1 MKRPEET
8 LDPQDWTELRELGH
22 RMLDDMLD
30 YLRTVRGRPVWKPLP
45 KELDQ
50 EFDKPLP
57 VEGEGIE
64 HAYEDFVQHVQPYP
78 LGNIHPR
85 FWSWVCGTGTAG
97 GMLAEML
104 AAGMNSGVH
113 GAAQSAVKV
122 EQQVLNWCKEIM
134 GFPRSASGIL
144 VTGGSMANLVGLTVA
159 RNAKAGSDVN
169 QHGLHVV
176 AKPLTLYCSAQTHN
190 SVHKAI
196 GLLGLGRDSL
206 REIRVNDRF
215 EIDITALE
223 DAITEDRRQGFHP
236 ICVIGNAGTV
246 NTGAVDDLNNI
257 ADICAREDMWFHVD
271 GAFGAMLS
279 LSAELRPLI
288 SGMERADSIGFDF
301 HKWMYT
307 QYDAGCAMIRSE
319 KAHHD
324 SFRVPSS
331 YLSHF
336 ERGVASG
343 DTWFGEYGVELSRS
357 FRALRIWTSIKEHGI
372 DKYRRM
378 IEQNVAQARHLV
390 ELIESSEELE
400 LMAPAPLNIVCFRY
414 RPARFTEEE
423 LDGLNR
429 EILFQIQE
437 HGIAAPSSTV
447 INGRFAIRVAI
458 SNHRSRF
465 EDFDVLAREVCRIG
479 RELAGN
485 DAFEQAREIWSA
497 AD

>member
-1 MKRPEET
+1 VKKLEET

-22 RMLDDMLD
+22 RMLDNMLD
-30 YLRTVRGRPVWKPLP
+30 YLCTVRERPVWKPLP

-50 EFDKPLP
+50 QFDKPLP
-57 VEGEGIE
+57 VTPEGIE
-64 HAYEDFVQHVQPYP
+64 QAYEDFVQHVLPYP

-85 FWSWVCGTGTAG
+85 FWSWVCGTGTPG

-122 EQQVLNWCKEIM
+122 EQQVLNWCKQII
-134 GFPRSASGIL
+134 GFPRDASGIL

-159 RNAKAGSDVN
+159 RNAKAGIDVN
-169 QHGLHVV
+169 QHGLPS
-176 AKPLTLYCSAQTHN
+176 ATRPMTLYCSAQTHN

-206 REIRVNDRF
+206 REIPVNQKF
-215 EIDITALE
+215 EIDIAALE
-223 DAITEDRRQGFHP
+223 ATIEQDRRDGFRP
-236 ICVIGNAGTV
+236 ACVIGNAGTV
-246 NTGAVDDLNNI
+246 NTGAVDDLNAI
-257 ADICAREDMWFHVD
+257 ADICAREEMWFHVD
-271 GAFGAMLS
+271 GAFGAMIS
-279 LSAELRPLI
+279 LSPSLRPLI
-288 SGMERADSIGFDF
+288 AGLERADSIAFDF

-307 QYDAGCAMIRSE
+307 QYDAGCALIRSE

-336 ERGVASG
+336 ERGIASG

-357 FRALRIWTSIKEHGI
+357 FRALRMWMSIKEHGI

-378 IEQNVAQARHLV
+378 IEQNVAQASYLV
-390 ELIESSEELE
+390 ELIEESEELE

-414 RPARFTEEE
+414 KPVGFTEEE
-423 LDGLNR
+423 LDGLNK
-429 EILFQIQE
+429 EVLFQIQE
-437 HGIAAPSSTV
+437 QGIAGPSSTV
-447 INGRFAIRVAI
+447 LDGRFAIRVAI
-458 SNHRSRF
+458 SNHRSRLD
-465 EDFDVLAREVCRIG
+465 DFDVLACEVSRIG
-479 RELAGN
+479 RELAGTH
-485 DAFEQAREIWSA
+485 AFEKVREIWSA

>member
-1 MKRPEET
+1 MNTREET

-30 YLRTVRGRPVWKPLP
+30 YLQTVRERPVWKPLP
-45 KELDQ
+45 KELTQ

-57 VEGEGIE
+57 VEPEGIE
-64 HAYEDFVQHVQPYP
+64 QAYNDFVEHVLPYP

-85 FWSWVCGTGTAG
+85 FWSWVCGTGTPG

-134 GFPRSASGIL
+134 GFPASASGIL

-159 RNAKAGSDVN
+159 RNAKSGTDVN
-169 QHGLHVV
+169 QHGMQSVRQ
-176 AKPLTLYCSAQTHN
+176 PLTFYCSAQTHN

-206 REIRVNDRF
+206 REIRVNERF
-215 EIDITALE
+215 EIDIAALSATIE
-223 DAITEDRRQGFHP
+223 HDRRNGLRP
-236 ICVIGNAGTV
+236 VCVIGNAGTV
-246 NTGAVDDLNNI
+246 NTGAVDDLNAI
-257 ADICAREDMWFHVD
+257 AEICAREDMWFHVD
-271 GAFGAMLS
+271 GAFGALIS
-279 LSAELRPLI
+279 LSPALRPLI
-288 SGMERADSIGFDF
+288 SGLERADSLAFDF

-307 QYDAGCAMIRSE
+307 QYDAGCALIRSE
-319 KAHHD
+319 KAHHE

-357 FRALRIWTSIKEHGI
+357 FRALRIWMSIKEHGI

-378 IEQNVAQARHLV
+378 IEQNVAQARYLV
-390 ELIESSEELE
+390 GLIKLNPELE

-414 RPARFTEEE
+414 HPAGLEEEE
-423 LDGLNR
+423 LDGLNK
-429 EILFQIQE
+429 EILFQLQE
-437 HGIAAPSSTV
+437 QGIAAPSSTV
-447 INGRFAIRVAI
+447 LNGSFAIRVAI
-458 SNHRSRF
+458 SNHRSRV
-465 EDFDVLAREVCRIG
+465 EDLNVLAGEVCRIG
-479 RELAGN
+479 RELTHGGAVQTLQ
-485 DAFEQAREIWSA
+485 DMFCP

>member
-1 MKRPEET
+1 MNRPEET
-8 LDPQDWTELRELGH
+8 LDPQDWTELRALGH

-30 YLRTVRGRPVWKPLP
+30 YLQSVRERPVWKPLP

-57 VEGEGIE
+57 VAPEGIE
-64 HAYEDFVQHVQPYP
+64 QAYEDFVQHVLPYP

-85 FWSWVCGTGTAG
+85 FWSWVCGTGTLG

-104 AAGMNSGVH
+104 AGGMNSGVH

-159 RNAKAGSDVN
+159 RNAKAGIDVN
-169 QHGLHVV
+169 HHGLQS
-176 AKPLTLYCSAQTHN
+176 APQPLTFYCSAQTHN

-206 REIRVNDRF
+206 REIRVNERF
-215 EIDITALE
+215 EIDVAALE
-223 DAITEDRRQGFHP
+223 ATIAQDRRDDFCP
-236 ICVIGNAGTV
+236 TCVIGNAGTV
-246 NTGAVDDLNNI
+246 NTGAVDDLNGI
-257 ADICAREDMWFHVD
+257 AEICRREGMWFHVD
-271 GAFGAMLS
+271 GAFGALIS
-279 LSAELRPLI
+279 LSPVLRPLV
-288 SGMERADSIGFDF
+288 SGLELADSIAFDF
-301 HKWMYT
+301 HKWMYM
-307 QYDAGCAMIRSE
+307 QYDAGCALIRNQQ
-319 KAHHD
+319 AHQE

-343 DTWFGEYGVELSRS
+343 ETWFGEYGVELSRS
-357 FRALRIWTSIKEHGI
+357 FRALRIWMSIKEHGI

-390 ELIESSEELE
+390 RLINLNSELE

-414 RPARFTEEE
+414 RPPGIREEE
-423 LDGLNR
+423 LDGLNK
-429 EILFQIQE
+429 EILFQLQE
-437 HGIAAPSSTV
+437 QGIAAPSSTV
-447 INGRFAIRVAI
+447 LNGKFAIRVAI
-458 SNHRSRF
+458 SNQRSRF
-465 EDFDVLAREVCRIG
+465 EDFDVLVNEAYALGKR
-479 RELAGN
+479 LAGKN
-485 DAFEQAREIWSA
+485 ISDQMREIWSA

>member
-1 MKRPEET
+1 MNQPEET
-8 LDPQDWTELRELGH
+8 LDPQDWTKLREVGH

-30 YLRTVRGRPVWKPLP
+30 YLRSVRERPVWKPLP
-45 KELDQ
+45 EQLDQ

-57 VEGEGIE
+57 VAPEGIE
-64 HAYEDFVQHVQPYP
+64 QAYEDFMQHVLPYP

-85 FWSWVCGTGTAG
+85 FWSWVCGTGTPG

-122 EQQVLNWCKEIM
+122 EQQVLSWCKEIM
-134 GFPRSASGIL
+134 GFPANASGIL

-159 RNAKAGSDVN
+159 RNAKAGIEVN
-169 QHGLHVV
+169 QYGLKSVT
-176 AKPLTLYCSAQTHN
+176 KPLALYCSAQTHN

-206 REIRVNDRF
+206 REIPVNDRF
-215 EIDITALE
+215 EIDIAALE
-223 DAITEDRRQGFHP
+223 ATIAQDRHDGFRP

-246 NTGAVDDLNNI
+246 NTGAVDDLNAI
-257 ADICAREDMWFHVD
+257 ADICARENMWFHVD
-271 GAFGAMLS
+271 GAFGALIS
-279 LSAELRPLI
+279 LSPKLRPLI
-288 SGMERADSIGFDF
+288 SGMERADSIAFDF

-307 QYDAGCAMIRSE
+307 QYDAGCALIRSE

-343 DTWFGEYGVELSRS
+343 DAWFGEYGVELSRS
-357 FRALRIWTSIKEHGI
+357 FRALRIWMSIKEHGI
-372 DKYRRM
+372 DKYRRL
-378 IEQNVAQARHLV
+378 IEQNVAQARHLA
-390 ELIESSEELE
+390 ELIDSNAELE

-414 RPARFTEEE
+414 RPLGFTEEE
-423 LDGLNR
+423 LDGLNK

-437 HGIAAPSSTV
+437 RGIAAPSSTV
-447 INGRFAIRVAI
+447 LNGKFAIRVAI
-458 SNHRSRF
+458 CNHRSRF

-479 RELAGN
+479 RELASN
-485 DAFEQAREIWSA
+485 DAFDQVREIWSA